1 MTAPA
6 GDGGDSAEQEA
17 TPTDQRSEFTPITS
31 QEDLNKLFGQRLAQ
45 RERAIRAEYKGFD
58 EMKSKAEQFDQ
69 LNAANQTELQR
80 FQTERDAAVKAAE
93 ESASRAAVAEAAALR
108 QRIAIEEGL
117 PPKFASRLTGE
128 TEDELRADA
137 KDTFGEFIKTPSFD
151 HGPREQSAPQSMND
165 LIFGAAKRR

>member
-6 GDGGDSAEQEA
+6 GNDNGDDQSSDSDGFAA
-17 TPTDQRSEFTPITS
+17 ITS
-31 QEDLNKLFGQRLAQ
+31 QEQFDKAFNQRWS
-45 RERAIRAEYKGFD
+45 REQARIAEQYKGYDDFKAKAEKFD
-58 EMKSKAEQFDQ
+58 ELE
-69 LNAANQTELQR
+69 AANQTEQQR
-80 FQTERDAAVKAAE
+80 IQAEREAAVQRAAE
-93 ESASRAAVAEAAALR
+93 AEARAEAAEKDAMR

-137 KDTFGEFIKTPSFD
+137 KETFGEFITTQSFD
-151 HGPREQSAPQSMND
+151 HGPRSQSAPQSMND